1 MTLILV
7 RIDSG
12 YKTKKVIVYRAILQ
26 KKGYM
31 KKTDADGNG
40 KSLTTLKKRFL
51 VIDIEINKNARE

>member
-31 KKTDADGNG
+31 KETGCRWEWE
-40 KSLTTLKKRFL
+40 KSHNTKKKVFGDRH
-51 VIDIEINKNARE
+51 

>member
-12 YKTKKVIVYRAILQ
+12 YKTKKVIVYRA
-26 KKGYM
+26 KGYM